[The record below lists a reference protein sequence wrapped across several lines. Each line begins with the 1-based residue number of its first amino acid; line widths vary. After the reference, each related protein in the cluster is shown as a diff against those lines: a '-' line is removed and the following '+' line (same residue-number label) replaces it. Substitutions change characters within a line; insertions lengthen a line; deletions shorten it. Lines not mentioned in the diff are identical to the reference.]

1 MPIATSASTA
11 LEGIIAY
18 PVTPF
23 SAADG
28 GLDLTRLT
36 ELIDRLVGSGC
47 HAIAPL
53 GSTGES
59 AYLDDQE
66 WYAVTEAAVSAVAG
80 RVPTV
85 VGIADLTTRSAVRRA
100 RFAEKAGADVVM
112 VLPLS
117 YWRLDEREVTRH
129 YTEIADAIGIPLMIY
144 NNPATAGVDLSPEL
158 MHRLVDQVE
167 NITMVKESSGDIQ
180 RMHRLAQLS
189 DGALPFYNG
198 SNPMALEAF
207 AAGAAGWCT
216 AAPCVIP
223 ELTLELYRA
232 VRDADLEAA
241 RRVFYRQLPL
251 LQFLVGGGLP
261 TTVKAGLAL
270 CGLDVGEPRRP
281 LLPLDEARTARLA
294 ALLSGA
300 GVALAADAGAKA

>member
-1 MPIATSASTA
+1 MAATV

-23 SAADG
+23 SRTDGNPDLAQLAA
-28 GLDLTRLT
+28 
-36 ELIDRLVGSGC
+36 LIDRLVTSGC

-66 WYAVTEAAVSAVAG
+66 WYDIAEASVSAVAG

-100 RFAEKAGADVVM
+100 RFAERAGADVVM

-117 YWRLDEREVTRH
+117 YWKLDEREITRH

-144 NNPATAGVDLSPEL
+144 NNPGTAGVDLTPEL

-198 SNPMALEAF
+198 SNPLALEAF

-223 ELTLELYRA
+223 DLALELYRA
-232 VRDADLEAA
+232 VRAGELETA
-241 RRVFYRQLPL
+241 RRVFYRQLPV
-251 LQFLVGGGLP
+251 LQFLLGGGLP

-270 CGLDVGEPRRP
+270 QGLDVGEPRHP
-281 LLPLDEARTARLA
+281 LLPLDVARTERLA
-294 ALLSGA
+294 ALLA
-300 GVALAADAGAKA
+300 EAAR

>member
-1 MPIATSASTA
+1 MATTV

-23 SAADG
+23 SPADG
-28 GLDLTRLT
+28 TLDLARLT
-36 ELIDRLVGSGC
+36 ELIDRLVRSGC

-66 WYAVTEAAVSAVAG
+66 WYTAAEASVSAVAG

-100 RFAEKAGADVVM
+100 RFAEQAGADVVM

-117 YWRLDEREVTRH
+117 YWRLDEREITRH
-129 YTEIADAIGIPLMIY
+129 YTEIADAIGIPLMVY
-144 NNPATAGVDLSPEL
+144 NNPATAGVDLTPEL

-180 RMHRLAQLS
+180 RMHRLTQLS

-198 SNPMALEAF
+198 SNPLALEAF

-223 ELTLELYRA
+223 DLTLDLYRA
-232 VRDADLEAA
+232 VREGDPDTA
-241 RRVFYRQLPL
+241 RQVFYRQLPV
-251 LQFLVGGGLP
+251 LQFLLGGGLP

-281 LLPLDEARTARLA
+281 LLPLDGARTERLA
-294 ALLSGA
+294 ALLSAA
-300 GVALAADAGAKA
+300 GVALAADAGPKG

>member
-1 MPIATSASTA
+1 MATT

-23 SAADG
+23 SRTDDS
-28 GLDLTRLT
+28 LDLVRLAA
-36 ELIDRLVGSGC
+36 LIERLIAGGC

-59 AYLDDQE
+59 AYLDDAE
-66 WYAVTEAAVSAVAG
+66 WYAAAEASVSAVAG

-117 YWRLDEREVTRH
+117 YWRLDEREITRH
-129 YTEIADAIGIPLMIY
+129 YTTIADAVGIPLMVY
-144 NNPATAGVDLSPEL
+144 NNPATAGVDLPPEL
-158 MHRLVDQVE
+158 LHRLVTEVD

-180 RMHRLAQLS
+180 RMHRLTQLS

-198 SNPMALEAF
+198 SNPLALAAF
-207 AAGAAGWCT
+207 AAGASGWCT

-232 VRDADLEAA
+232 VQAGDLDRA
-241 RRVFYRQLPL
+241 REVYYRQLPVLRFL
-251 LQFLVGGGLP
+251 LDGGLP

-270 CGLDVGEPRRP
+270 RGLDVGEPRKP
-281 LLPLDEARTARLA
+281 LLPLDEAGTAELARL
-294 ALLSGA
+294 
-300 GVALAADAGAKA
+300 LAAAA

>member
-1 MPIATSASTA
+1 MTGTV

-28 GLDLTRLT
+28 RVDTDRLAA
-36 ELIDRLVGSGC
+36 LVDRLVRAGC
-47 HAIAPL
+47 HAVAPL

-59 AYLDDQE
+59 AYLEDEE
-66 WYAVTEAAVSAVAG
+66 WYEAAEASVAAVAG
-80 RVPTV
+80 RVPAV

-100 RFAEKAGADVVM
+100 RFAERAGADVVM

-117 YWRLDEREVTRH
+117 YWKLDEREVSRH
-129 YTEIADAIGIPLMIY
+129 FTAVADAVGIPVMIY
-144 NNPATAGVDLSPEL
+144 NNPATSGIDLSPEL
-158 MHRLVDQVE
+158 MVSLVERVG
-167 NITMVKESSGDIQ
+167 NITMVKESSGDVQ

-189 DGALPFYNG
+189 DGRLPFYNG
-198 SNPMALEAF
+198 SNPLALEAF

-216 AAPCVIP
+216 AAPCLIP

-232 VRDADLEAA
+232 VRAGDLPAA
-241 RRVFYRQLPL
+241 RAAFYRQLPV
-251 LQFLVGGGLP
+251 LQFILRGGLP

-270 CGLDVGEPRRP
+270 DGFPAGDPRHP
-281 LLPLDEARTARLA
+281 LLPLDAARTGELAELLA
-294 ALLSGA
+294 AA
-300 GVALAADAGAKA
+300 R